1 MRNSNWRFL
10 LMIGMGIG
18 LTFLIKELI
27 GFPDSDHPFIYDLL
41 LTVFIT
47 VTIWEGCLRI
57 DSWLNVKHPWTESVS
72 KRIGIQFLITLFFS
86 STFIYVPMLLFNLF
100 ICTVPLEKE
109 TALFVWCLIIG
120 ISVSFIILLIEISA
134 HFFVNWKA
142 SLLEVEK
149 YKTESTQA
157 QLKNLKDHVNPHFLF
172 NNLSVLSSLV
182 YKDQDKAVDFINE
195 LSKVYRYVLES
206 QENELVSV
214 ETELAFIESYRYL
227 LNIRFGDSLKFN
239 LAIDPESKLKCIPP
253 MSLQL
258 LVENCIKHNEVS
270 EENPLE
276 IRVETTE
283 DSLTVSNNLQERKD
297 TEEKSNTGLKNIIHR
312 FAFYTNKEVIVTK
325 TEDCFTVKIPLLKV
339 N

>member
-1 MRNSNWRFL
+1 
-10 LMIGMGIG
+10 MGIG
-18 LTFLIKELI
+18 LTFLIEELI
-27 GFPDSDHPFIYDLL
+27 EFPDSDHPFIYDVL

-86 STFIYVPMLLFNLF
+86 SIVIYVPMLLFNLF

-239 LAIDPESKLKCIPP
+239 LVIVPGSRLKCIPP

-258 LVENCIKHNEVS
+258 LVENCIKHNEIS

-283 DSLTVSNNLQERKD
+283 DSLTISNNLQERKD
-297 TEEKSNTGLKNIIHR
+297 TEEKSNTGLKNMIHR
-312 FAFYTNKEVIVTK
+312 FAFYTNKEVLVTK

-339 N
+339 S